1 MGKLDYIGD
10 LKRNL
15 RALPDADVREI
26 LADYEEHFDAA
37 RSAGKSEADIITG
50 LGPAKTVA
58 QGYLMNNLIKEVSSS
73 PSTIRRSGALIGMMM
88 LFLVLAPFN
97 FLVIVGPFLILA
109 CLLLAG
115 WCIPITM
122 TGVAIAALVTFFVA
136 GSTSVLGTL
145 QGFSLCFM
153 LLGTIGIS
161 ALIAMVMILLS
172 RGMIQL
178 VSSYIRWNYKIIV
191 ARRA

>member
-1 MGKLDYIGD
+1 MGKLEYIGD
-10 LKRNL
+10 LKKYL
-15 RALPDADVREI
+15 RALPDGEVREI
-26 LADYEEHFDAA
+26 LADYQEHFDAGK
-37 RSAGKSEADIITG
+37 SAGKSDADIITG

-73 PSTIRRSGALIGMMM
+73 PSTIRRSSALVSMML

-109 CLLLAG
+109 CFLFAG

-122 TGVAIAALVTFFVA
+122 TGVAIFAFASVLIT
-136 GSTSVLGTL
+136 GSTSVIGSL
-145 QGFSLCFM
+145 QGFSLFFM
-153 LLGTIGIS
+153 FLGTIGIS

-178 VSSYIRWNYKIIV
+178 VSGYIRWNYKIIV